1 MRGTRHRQ
9 EPVATRPVRLAIV
22 NDYEIVVSGLASML
36 EEHRDRVHVV
46 EINAQTP
53 VLSEVDVVLVDTFG
67 QLPRAGSALDDLVRS
82 SDAPVVL
89 YSWEMSRDGIAHAL
103 SAGAV
108 GYLSKSLRAHEIVG
122 ALEAIRD
129 GEVVVLTNARDFGDD
144 QPGVVA
150 DWPGQSAGLSTRESE
165 VLAFITQGLSNQEIA
180 QATHLSIN
188 SVKTYIR
195 TAYRKIGVRTRSQA
209 VGWGMRH
216 GFEPASM
223 RLLEPSGRTE
233 AAQQG

>member
-1 MRGTRHRQ
+1 M
-9 EPVATRPVRLAIV
+9 TRPVRLAIV

-53 VLSEVDVVLVDTFG
+53 VLSDVDVVLVDTFG
-67 QLPRAGSALDDLVRS
+67 QLPRAGSTLDDLVRG

-89 YSWEMSRDGIAHAL
+89 YSWEMSRDGITSAL
-103 SAGAV
+103 TAGAG
-108 GYLSKSLRAHEIVG
+108 GYLSKSLGATEIVG
-122 ALEAIRD
+122 ALEAIKD
-129 GEVVVLTNARDFGDD
+129 GEVVVLTNAVGDRGD
-144 QPGVVA
+144 QPVGIE
-150 DWPGQSAGLSTRESE
+150 WPGRGAGLSPRESE

-180 QATHLSIN
+180 QTTYLSIN

-195 TAYRKIGVRTRSQA
+195 TAYRKIGVSTRSQA
-209 VGWGMRH
+209 VGWGMQH

-223 RLLEPSGRTE
+223 RLLEPSGSAGE
-233 AAQQG
+233 AAGG